1 MILPFYP
8 WPLGNGPP
16 HGLILLI
23 PPLRSRAP
31 SPNVCRRQVTPVS
44 WGRGSL
50 EVADLDDKEE
60 EEEEEEEEER
70 GIQ

>member
-1 MILPFYP
+1 MLILP
-8 WPLGNGPP
+8 
-16 HGLILLI
+16 
-23 PPLRSRAP
+23 LRARAP
-31 SPNVCRRQVTPVS
+31 SPNVRQRRVTPVS

-60 EEEEEEEEER
+60 EEEEEEEER